1 MKYKVGDLVRYNW
14 DNPEREFLGI
24 VTKAWEEAFVNMYFV
39 YFFDEKATYG
49 YCEDALCLVST
60 K

>member
-1 MKYKVGDLVRYNW
+1 MKYKVGDLVSYAY
-14 DNPEREFLGI
+14 DTPERQFLGI
-24 VTKAWEEAFVNMYFV
+24 VTKAWEDVFTNMYFV

-49 YCEDALCLVST
+49 YCEDALCPVSI